1 MARRKKR
8 TKANWKKLF
17 ARTVLIGLLMLVAFF
32 AAVYFGLTGPLPN
45 KHEIA
50 SIQQETAS
58 IIYSADK
65 RIIGKIFAKN
75 RTQAD
80 SSEVPEHLIQALVAT
95 EDKRFFEH
103 EGVDYTS
110 YLRVIVKS
118 LILRQNSG
126 GGSTITQQLVKNLYG
141 RQDLGFLSLPVSKI
155 REAILASR
163 FEEVYAKYQLIL
175 LYLNTVPFGENTWG
189 VEAAALRYFNK
200 KVEELT
206 VSQSALLVGML
217 KANTAFNP
225 RLHPERAKS
234 RRNTVLALMRD
245 QAYLTKEQYEVAA
258 NSNLNLDYTNYALYN
273 PAGHFSYQVE
283 KQARSI
289 LADISQ
295 ESGLDYDIEKDGLEI
310 ETTLNLQ
317 LQERAIQAIKEQLT
331 RKQKI
336 LSKELSGSSV
346 EQKFK
351 KAHASLLADNERKT
365 RQLFNWNDAQIE
377 QTKMD
382 SAWQYQQTL
391 HAAFLAIDPQNGHVL
406 AWVGGNNYRYVPYDL
421 VKAKR
426 QAASTF
432 KPIVYA
438 AALERG
444 FTPCDYFNNESVQ
457 YEAYHNWSPRNYDGK
472 SGGEI
477 AMWYALSR
485 SMNIPSV
492 DVYFGAGHDQVMKT
506 AGALGIRLPREEQ
519 PSVALG
525 SASVSLLELTKAY
538 AAIANSGYY
547 QDVVLI
553 KTIRDKSGQ
562 VIYEHHETPATK
574 ALSDSTAHDLTQ
586 MLRIAVNEGTGRKLR
601 NTYGIRSDLAGKTG
615 TSQDYS
621 DAWFMSFNPSMVC
634 GVWVGAMDPA
644 VHFMSGA
651 NGSGSALA
659 LPIAGKF
666 YKSIEGQ
673 AYLKRDFLS
682 SFPRA
687 IAPMNCEGIKLQTNV
702 GKWIENVF
710 AGKGK
715 TPKTKMPNEK
725 KEGFFKRVGKI
736 FERKKDR

>member
-1 MARRKKR
+1 MSKK
-8 TKANWKKLF
+8 KKKTF
-17 ARTVLIGLLMLVAFF
+17 ARFFARIILIGFLALVLFF
-32 AAVYFGLTGPLPN
+32 AAVYYGLTGPLPS
-45 KHEIA
+45 KDEIA

-103 EGVDYTS
+103 QGVDYNS

-118 LILRQNSG
+118 LVLRQNAG

-141 RQDLGFLSLPVSKI
+141 RQDLGILSLPVSKI
-155 REAILASR
+155 REAILATR
-163 FEEVYAKYQLIL
+163 FEEVYTKHQLIL
-175 LYLNTVPFGENTWG
+175 LYFNTVPFGENTWG
-189 VEAAALRYFNK
+189 VEAAALRYFDK

-225 RLHPERAKS
+225 RLHPDRAKS
-234 RRNTVLALMRD
+234 RRNIVLALMRD
-245 QAYLTKEQYEVAA
+245 QAYLTQEQYEVAA
-258 NSNLNLDYTNYALYN
+258 NRDLELDYTNYTLYN

-295 ESGLDYDIEKDGLEI
+295 ENGLEYDIEKDGLEI
-310 ETTLNLQ
+310 ETTLNFQ
-317 LQERAIQAIKEQLT
+317 LQELAIQAIKDQLT
-331 RKQKI
+331 RKQNI
-336 LSKELSGSSV
+336 LSKELRGSSV
-346 EQKFK
+346 ERKFK
-351 KAHASLLADNERKT
+351 KAHASLLEDNERKT
-365 RQLFNWNDAQIE
+365 RQLFSWNDQQFE
-377 QTKMD
+377 RTKMD
-382 SAWQYQQTL
+382 SAWQYHQTL
-391 HAAFLAIDPQNGHVL
+391 HAAFLAIDPQTGHVL
-406 AWVGGNNYRYVPYDL
+406 SWVGGNNYRYVPYDL

-432 KPIVYA
+432 KPIIYA

-457 YEAYHNWSPRNYDGK
+457 YEAYHNWPPRNYDGK

-492 DVYFGAGHDQVMKT
+492 DVYFGTSHDQVLQT
-506 AGALGIRLPREEQ
+506 AGALGIQLPREEQ

-547 QDVVLI
+547 QNVVMI
-553 KTIRDKSGQ
+553 KSIRDKFGQ
-562 VIYEHHETPATK
+562 VIYEHHESPAIK

-601 NTYGIRSDLAGKTG
+601 NTYGIRADLAGKTG

-621 DAWFMSFNPSMVC
+621 DAWFMSFNPSLVC

-644 VHFMSGA
+644 VHFKSGA

-659 LPIAGKF
+659 LPIAGNF
-666 YKSIEGQ
+666 YKSIERQ
-673 AYLKRDFLS
+673 AYLKRTLLS
-682 SFPRA
+682 SFPTA
-687 IAPMNCEGIKLQTNV
+687 IDSMNCEGIKPQSKV
-702 GKWIENVF
+702 GKWIDNVF
-710 AGKGK
+710 IGKGN
-715 TPKTKMPNEK
+715 TPKTKEPKEK
-725 KEGFFKRVGKI
+725 KEGFFKRMGKM
-736 FERKKDR
+736 FKRKKDR